1 MFGFSKK
8 KNKLQ
13 EQIEKDGIEYATDR
27 FAEIISEMLKT
38 RELAYQFILEKVEA
52 ASQGNEEA
60 MKFASESGFLPS
72 EYKDAMEKSCPEIDG
87 ANGPQ
92 QTLLNISMLLIDDVD
107 LMVKFTIKV
116 SDKIMKNFRLGK
128 YENKDDRINC
138 LMRLLKSIL
147 EDDAGVLPVLNSN
160 IPVPTYARQRQ
171 QHFTRQNIESAK
183 SIILNLSKLTDKN
196 SEYII
201 RKALSLSSLKGGMRL
216 EEAGVDILFIV
227 RDNAVIYINGEAD
240 HLFVTDEDGYEKL
253 DGRAVNFVFSGQSD
267 GTVIEVFVAFDDSE
281 SYTMFTLK
289 AGMMERLNYVAQAI
303 FKCFQETGIKD
314 VFSPFE
320 KYATQYIYAFHL
332 YKKDE
337 KYFMVNNHQT
347 QAYLIDAST
356 ILRDDVDEIKSIF
369 WS

>member
-1 MFGFSKK
+1 
-8 KNKLQ
+8 
-13 EQIEKDGIEYATDR
+13 
-27 FAEIISEMLKT
+27 MLKT
-38 RELAYQFILEKVEA
+38 KELAYQFILEQVEA
-52 ASQGNEEA
+52 ASKGNQAA
-60 MKFASESGFLPS
+60 MKFASESGFLSS
-72 EYKDAMEKSCPEIDG
+72 EYEGAMQRSCPEIDG
-87 ANGPQ
+87 ANGSQ
-92 QTLLNISMLLIDDVD
+92 QTLLNISMLLMDDID

-116 SDKIMKNFRLGK
+116 NDKIMKNFRLGK

-138 LMRLLKSIL
+138 LMRLLKGIL
-147 EDDAGVLPVLNSN
+147 EDDAKVLPALNSN
-160 IPVPTYARQRQ
+160 IPVPTNVNAHIYLNV
-171 QHFTRQNIESAK
+171 HVEKHIKSAK
-183 SIILNLSKLTDKN
+183 DIIFEISKLTDKN

-201 RKALSLSSLKGGMRL
+201 RKALLLPFLKGGMRL

-240 HLFVTDEDGYEKL
+240 RLFVTNKDGDEKL
-253 DGRAVNFVFSGQSD
+253 DGRVVNFVFSGQSD

-289 AGMMERLNYVAQAI
+289 VGMMIRLNYVAKAI
-303 FKCFQETGIKD
+303 FKCFQDTGIKD

-320 KYATQYIYAFHL
+320 QYATQYIYTFHL